1 MNKFTPLVCAVCLFL
16 IIPNYITGMPGF
28 NNNEALAMSSD
39 PCNEYDYQ
47 ELKDMS
53 IKELESTYCKELE
66 TTKSYGKMYF
76 SGIEYA
82 GRGFDSCIK
91 TLEQIIRV
99 HNKKSKHQITK
110 EEFLDKCGN

>member
-1 MNKFTPLVCAVCLFL
+1 MKKFIPLVCAVCLFL
-16 IIPNYITGMPGF
+16 TIPSYLTSMPGLG
-28 NNNEALAMSSD
+28 NSEAFAMSSN

-47 ELKDMS
+47 ELKDMNV
-53 IKELESTYCKELE
+53 KELESTYCKELE
-66 TTKSYGKMYF
+66 TTKAYGNMYF

>member
-1 MNKFTPLVCAVCLFL
+1 MKKFTPLVCAVCLFL
-16 IIPNYITGMPGF
+16 VTSNYIPGMPEFGVS
-28 NNNEALAMSSD
+28 ESLAMSSN

-47 ELKDMS
+47 ELKDMNT
-53 IKELESTYCKELE
+53 KELESTYCKELE
-66 TTKSYGKMYF
+66 TAKSYGRMYF

-82 GRGFDSCIK
+82 GRGFDPCIK

-110 EEFLDKCGN
+110 EEFLNKCGN

>member
-1 MNKFTPLVCAVCLFL
+1 MKKITPLVCAVCLFL
-16 IIPNYITGMPGF
+16 VIPNYLTGMPGLG
-28 NNNEALAMSSD
+28 NSEALAVSSD

-47 ELKDMS
+47 ELKDMNV
-53 IKELESTYCKELE
+53 KELESTYCKELE
-66 TTKSYGKMYF
+66 TTKAYGNMYF